1 MYSVSRRS
9 PPVWVLT
16 ATVIRAFSLASFRLE
31 PLSASLVR
39 LPKKARWS
47 PFIILFLL
55 GAFGVVPAWR
65 VGEAFTLRHGDRL
78 PGGLVNRSTGV
89 PADPVVL
96 CSAGRTFEG
105 DFGCCGSRI
114 REEGAEKTTLAVKLA
129 ERA

>member
-55 GAFGVVPAWR
+55 GAFGW
-65 VGEAFTLRHGDRL
+65 FL
-78 PGGLVNRSTGV
+78 PGGLAKRLHCAMATGCRVDLSTGRPVYRST
-89 PADPVVL
+89 
-96 CSAGRTFEG
+96 R
-105 DFGCCGSRI
+105 
-114 REEGAEKTTLAVKLA
+114 
-129 ERA
+129 